1 MINPKIVISG
11 NRPEKII
18 VPFFQADF
26 LNVVY
31 MEIHAGSV
39 VQNYLLL
46 NINRDY
52 FCAGRFNDNAGIE
65 K

>member
-18 VPFFQADF
+18 MPFFKTDF

-31 MEIHAGSV
+31 METNVGIVS
-39 VQNYLLL
+39 QTYLSFPIDADAFMLAAAL
-46 NINRDY
+46 
-52 FCAGRFNDNAGIE
+52 
-65 K
+65 KLK